1 MDHPA
6 LTDPQ
11 WVDKVHATIVPIIA
25 TKAPVAR
32 RGQRWLSKAS
42 AKRADVLWA
51 MNGSVCLTYNDGISR
66 ITLKE
71 DVLVR
76 LYTLAKNS

>member
-1 MDHPA
+1 MDRPTI
-6 LTDPQ
+6 TDPE
-11 WVDKVHATIVPIIA
+11 WVDKVHATIVPIA
-25 TKAPVAR
+25 TKARVAW

-42 AKRADVLWA
+42 NKRADVLWA

-76 LYTLAKNS
+76 LYTPVKNS

>member
-1 MDHPA
+1 MDHPTINDA
-6 LTDPQ
+6 G
-11 WVDKVHATIVPIIA
+11 WVDFVHAMIKA
-25 TKAPVAR
+25 TTPVKARVAW

-42 AKRADVLWA
+42 NKRADVLWA

-76 LYTLAKNS
+76 LYTPVKNS